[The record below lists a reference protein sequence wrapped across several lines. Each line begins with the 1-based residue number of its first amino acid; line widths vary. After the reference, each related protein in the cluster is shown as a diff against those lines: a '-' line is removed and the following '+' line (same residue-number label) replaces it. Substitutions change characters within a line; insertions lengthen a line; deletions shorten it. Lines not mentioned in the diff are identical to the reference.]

1 MNVEHLVE
9 GRFLEHE
16 LHSLMEVKRA
26 VVSKGDVRRMV
37 INASVSRAQLRR
49 THFAD
54 YLAYAERQGW
64 HTGSTIASRARS
76 RPWYDLG
83 LRPKSERA
91 DMFWPKAQQY
101 RHVVPLNGDGLVCKD
116 RLYDIWV
123 TVPVDP
129 KLLWATLNSTIVMI
143 SKHQFG
149 RGAGIEGNLDTHV
162 IDVNAMLVPDV
173 RRASPEAAARA
184 VAACERMSRRNAKR
198 YLYDEFTLDD
208 RRELDDATLE
218 ILGIENPDERMAL
231 RDRLYRDVT
240 DLQQATRKREVIAQR
255 DRARSNRRAAATP
268 QYVADELWYE
278 HESDLDLL
286 QFPEDFVT
294 RSNEGDIFDL
304 PSGEVE
310 VGTALMDIG
319 NLLKVGTIRVGG
331 RDGEVIDVGSV
342 SRSRFLEALSL
353 CHRTGQVRL
362 PSEQVCDDAV
372 SSFAQYRQDLR
383 DRCSQLAQLRTPDQR
398 RQRAIIDAL
407 LRKALQWRGT

>member
-1 MNVEHLVE
+1 
-9 GRFLEHE
+9 
-16 LHSLMEVKRA
+16 
-26 VVSKGDVRRMV
+26 
-37 INASVSRAQLRR
+37 
-49 THFAD
+49 
-54 YLAYAERQGW
+54 
-64 HTGSTIASRARS
+64 
-76 RPWYDLG
+76 
-83 LRPKSERA
+83 
-91 DMFWPKAQQY
+91 MFWPKAQQY

-149 RGAGIEGNLDTHV
+149 RDTGIEGNLDTHV

-173 RRASPEAAARA
+173 RRASPA

-198 YLYDEFTLDD
+198 YLYEEFTLDD

-218 ILGIENPDERMAL
+218 ILGIEGADERTAL

-240 DLQQATRKREVIAQR
+240 VLQQATREREVIAQR
-255 DRARSNRRAAATP
+255 DRVRSNQRAAATP
-268 QYVADELWYE
+268 QYVADELWHE
-278 HESDLDLL
+278 HEANLDLL

-342 SRSRFLEALSL
+342 SRGRFLEALSL
-353 CHRTGQVRL
+353 CHRVGPVRL
-362 PSEQVCDDAV
+362 PSEEVCDDAV
-372 SSFAQYRQDLR
+372 SSFAQYRQDLE
-383 DRCSQLAQLRTPDQR
+383 DRCSHFAQQRTPDQR
-398 RQRAIIDAL
+398 RQRAIVDAL
-407 LRKALQWRGT
+407 LRKAL

>member
-1 MNVEHLVE
+1 MGHLAQGYPIRTHIRDGMNVEHLVE

-26 VVSKGDVRRMV
+26 VVSKADVGRMV
-37 INASVSRAQLRR
+37 INASVSRARLRR
-49 THFAD
+49 THLAD

-198 YLYDEFTLDD
+198 YLYEEFTLDD

-218 ILGIENPDERMAL
+218 ILGIETL
-231 RDRLYRDVT
+231 TSVW
-240 DLQQATRKREVIAQR
+240 
-255 DRARSNRRAAATP
+255 RSGTGSTETSPICSR
-268 QYVADELWYE
+268 
-278 HESDLDLL
+278 
-286 QFPEDFVT
+286 
-294 RSNEGDIFDL
+294 
-304 PSGEVE
+304 PSG
-310 VGTALMDIG
+310 
-319 NLLKVGTIRVGG
+319 NG
-331 RDGEVIDVGSV
+331 RS
-342 SRSRFLEALSL
+342 
-353 CHRTGQVRL
+353 
-362 PSEQVCDDAV
+362 
-372 SSFAQYRQDLR
+372 
-383 DRCSQLAQLRTPDQR
+383 
-398 RQRAIIDAL
+398 
-407 LRKALQWRGT
+407 